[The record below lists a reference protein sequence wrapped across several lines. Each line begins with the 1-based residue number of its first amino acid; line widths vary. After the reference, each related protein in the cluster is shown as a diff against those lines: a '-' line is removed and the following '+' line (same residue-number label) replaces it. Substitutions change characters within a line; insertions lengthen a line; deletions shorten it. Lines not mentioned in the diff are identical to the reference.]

1 MITRNYTIL
10 ATEGIHARPAT
21 VLVKLARK
29 YQSTIFLKKGER
41 QVQLNSLLNVLSMG
55 VKGGEAITA
64 VFDGTDEG
72 DAAAALDV
80 FFREGLKDW

>member
-10 ATEGIHARPAT
+10 AAEGIHARPAT

-29 YQSTIFLKKGER
+29 YTATIVLKKGEKE
-41 QVQLNSLLNVLSMG
+41 VQLNSLLNVLSMG

-64 VFDGTDEG
+64 VFDGEDEY

-80 FFREGLKDW
+80 FFREGLKEW